1 MLQLERL
8 NVILDIFAALF
19 LAGLH
24 AFAGLL
30 EHDHFKLHLS
40 LLFKQL
46 VALIL
51 QLLQPSLV
59 LVDHALLQSLILLVQ
74 LESLLPVYGE
84 RLELRF
90 DLIGDRND
98 VIRVKELISEQQIFV
113 LLADWSSITSVETAA
128 SGACLS

>member
-98 VIRVKELISEQQIFV
+98 IIRVKELISEQQIFV